1 MPKSLEEQLADAIDY
16 ATPEM
21 WSLIE
26 NPDINLKIKEGGYT
40 PAERAAVYGRT
51 EFLKAL
57 QEKGVDITST
67 SGDEGYTPLCCL
79 IAEIFAEDYAIDQFM
94 ETICFLLS
102 QGASLDEI
110 TRLFTDLNEN
120 ETSILEKIKEE
131 AEKCLDETEAKK
143 DLKTEV
149 QEVENKEA
157 EHVVASV
164 ITSSIKCG
172 STSFDVEQLSNIE
185 TDLIGTITLFSF

>member
-1 MPKSLEEQLADAIDY
+1 MPKSLEEQLAYAIDY

-26 NPDINLKIKEGGYT
+26 NPDINLRVKEGGYT

-51 EFLKAL
+51 ELLKAL

-67 SGDEGYTPLCCL
+67 SGDEGYTPLCSL
-79 IAEIFAEDYAIDQFM
+79 IAEIFSENYAIDQFM

-110 TRLFTDLNEN
+110 TKLFTDLNED

-131 AEKCLDETEAKK
+131 AEKCLDETKTTK
-143 DLKTEV
+143 DVKTEV
-149 QEVENKEA
+149 QEIENKESD
-157 EHVVASV
+157 HVVTSI
-164 ITSSIKCG
+164 ITSSLKYG
-172 STSFDVEQLSNIE
+172 STFDVEQLPNIE
-185 TDLIGTITLFSF
+185 TDLIGTITLCSF